1 MIEVDEAS
9 SNDANSCDS
18 SLLSNTVMKEKKK
31 KRKKKEDG
39 ESFIRRR
46 VKKRKEE
53 VTGDSSR
60 MHPSSFGYKEELDL
74 SIELWPI
81 ETLNRLKFS
90 DADFETLLANFHL
103 IPGYKFKSKIAFQ
116 VSNANL
122 SFVFG
127 KSVYYGKGTNRGRSE
142 SKRVIA
148 ACSSNQNCTYMVQAK
163 LIDNW
168 WTIDKVNANH
178 TCGHNVSDVD
188 HEDDPFTCG
197 IHHNDYDDDD
207 DDDND
212 SHQGRNN
219 EYDDDDDDDSD
230 SHQGRNHE
238 YDDNECDDENV
249 DDNEDD
255 DDDDCNDLKRKKTSN
270 DSQAFNHLSQI
281 SEIVFPLILIMSKES
296 FRQTVQMKGYKQLKY
311 KYDIQKARKILVEY
325 IGDAVFVPDNRCRR
339 LISR

>member
-1 MIEVDEAS
+1 
-9 SNDANSCDS
+9 
-18 SLLSNTVMKEKKK
+18 
-31 KRKKKEDG
+31 
-39 ESFIRRR
+39 
-46 VKKRKEE
+46 
-53 VTGDSSR
+53 
-60 MHPSSFGYKEELDL
+60 
-74 SIELWPI
+74 
-81 ETLNRLKFS
+81 
-90 DADFETLLANFHL
+90 
-103 IPGYKFKSKIAFQ
+103 
-116 VSNANL
+116 
-122 SFVFG
+122 
-127 KSVYYGKGTNRGRSE
+127 
-142 SKRVIA
+142 
-148 ACSSNQNCTYMVQAK
+148 MVQAK

-219 EYDDDDDDDSD
+219 EYDDDDDDDSDSHQGRNHEYDDNECDDENVDDNEDDDDDDDDDDNDSHQGRNNEYDDDDDDSD